1 MAIQIPTLQ
10 GPSVRSRGIGAPQ
23 VNAQSVD
30 TTGLELGQQ
39 VLGAAGKIFQKSQ
52 DDADTAALIAA
63 EAKLSDW
70 KLNTMFNPESGVYNR
85 KGRNALDI
93 TNQTV
98 AQFDEQ
104 ASAISGELTNE
115 RQRARWN
122 QIAAGQRQGL
132 NGELNRY
139 EFGERQRF
147 YEETDKASLL
157 SATAGATAYYKDPEQ
172 IAYYQNKGARVIA
185 ANGERLGLPR
195 EAVEQNVQAFNS
207 GIATSVIERMAVDDP
222 MQAQQYFATAASY
235 MTADDQMQMQ
245 KLLGTSVRRQ
255 WASQMG
261 EAIYNNGT
269 LSTDA
274 LPTLIIQAESSGDP
288 LAVSPKGALGLMQL
302 MPDTAKEMAGE
313 LGIPYDE
320 ARLLADPNYNTTL
333 GTAYINKMLGRYNG
347 NTTLAVAA
355 YNAGPGNVD
364 KWIKENGDPRSGEVS
379 ESDWVKSIPFEE
391 TRTYTGKITGQLA
404 PAQPASVNYASA
416 VKMAQKIEDPELR
429 KLTLDRVDDLKKADD
444 LEAGANYDLAA
455 QAVEKGGYASI
466 DANLLNSIPPDD
478 KLKLQKLD
486 TDLRKGTAPVTDV
499 DKLEEFYSM
508 PAGQLGR
515 LSLSRDI
522 QPYLSPADFTKVTA
536 AWKAA
541 RNGDGTTQAAK
552 AAEYNATKSVMNL
565 AGIKFGTS
573 ADAQSEKN
581 IQKRA
586 QFENAYNQ
594 LRDAFVQKNK
604 ADPTPQEAQKIA
616 EQLLVEVRMS
626 GTGWGAAD
634 WGADVIPAWQVKAG
648 QERSAFVDPED
659 IDVDE
664 LTPNERQQA
673 VERLRTTGVQQVNDE
688 TITEAYLQILE
699 ARGLKVKR

>member
-1 MAIQIPTLQ
+1 MAIQVPTMG
-10 GPSVRSRGIGAPQ
+10 GPSVRSRPIGTPQ
-23 VNAQSVD
+23 VRAQPAD
-30 TTGLELGQQ
+30 TGMLEVGQQ
-39 VLGAAGKIFQKSQ
+39 ALSTAGQVFQKSQ

-70 KLNTMFNPESGVYNR
+70 KLNTMFNPESGVYNK
-85 KGRNALDI
+85 KGRNALDV

-104 ASAISGELTNE
+104 AAAIGGELTNE
-115 RQRARWN
+115 RQRARFNAITAN
-122 QIAAGQRQGL
+122 QRANLG
-132 NGELNRY
+132 NELNRY

-147 YEETDKASLL
+147 YEETDKASLD

-185 ANGERLGLPR
+185 ANGERMGLPR

-222 MQAQQYFATAASY
+222 MKAQQYFATAASY
-235 MTADDQMQMQ
+235 MTPADQMQMQ
-245 KLLGTSVRRQ
+245 KLLGTQVRRQ

-261 EAIYNNGT
+261 EAIYTKGT

-274 LPTLIIQAESSGDP
+274 LPMLIMQAESGGDP
-288 LAVSPKGALGLMQL
+288 LAVSPKGAMGLMQL
-302 MPDTAKEMAGE
+302 MPDTAKEMATE

-320 ARLLADPNYNTTL
+320 QRLLADPNYNTAL

-347 NTTLAVAA
+347 NSTLAVAA

-364 KWIKENGDPRSGEVS
+364 KWIKENGDPRKGDVS
-379 ESDWVKSIPFEE
+379 EADWIKSIPFEE
-391 TRTYTGKITGQLA
+391 TRTYTGKITGQLV
-404 PAQPASVNYASA
+404 PAAPASVDYANA
-416 VKMAQKIEDPELR
+416 VKEAQKIEDPELR
-429 KLTLDRVDDLKKADD
+429 KLTLDRVDDLKKASD
-444 LEAGANYDLAA
+444 LESSANYDLAA
-455 QAVEKGGYASI
+455 QAVESGGYAAI
-466 DANLLNSIPPDD
+466 DARLLETMTPED

-486 TDLRKGTAPVTDV
+486 TNLRKGTDPVTDV
-499 DKLEEFYSM
+499 AKLEEFYSM
-508 PAGQLGR
+508 PAAQLGR
-515 LSLSRDI
+515 LNLARDI
-522 QPYLSPADFTKVTA
+522 QPYLSPADFSKVTS

-541 RNGDGTTQAAK
+541 KNGDGATQAAK
-552 AAEYNATKSVMNL
+552 SAEYNATKSVMNL

-573 ADAQSEKN
+573 SEAQSTQN
-581 IQKRA
+581 IQKRS

-594 LRDAFVQKNK
+594 LRDAFVAKNK
-604 ADPTPQEAQKIA
+604 VDPTPQEAQKLA

-626 GTGWGAAD
+626 GTGWG
-634 WGADVIPAWQVKAG
+634 GSDVGNDLIPAWQIKSG
-648 QERSAFVDPED
+648 QLGQAFVDPGD
-659 IDVDE
+659 IDVEE

-673 VERLRTTGVQQVNDE
+673 VERLGAMGVQKVTDE